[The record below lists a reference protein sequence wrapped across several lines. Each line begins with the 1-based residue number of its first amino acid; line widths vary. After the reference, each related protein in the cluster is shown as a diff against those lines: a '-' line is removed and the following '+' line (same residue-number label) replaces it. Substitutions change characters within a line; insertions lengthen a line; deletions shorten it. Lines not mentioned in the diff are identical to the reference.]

1 MMTPITIDGKRPAM
15 ARISRRASLALL
27 GMAPLAA
34 VAAAQDAPAPVPA
47 ARATMREII
56 RNRYFPNV
64 TVATHDGRRVKFY
77 DDLIKDKV
85 VLLNFI
91 YAECEGICPTVTS
104 NLVRLQKTLGDRVGR
119 DIFMYSLTLQPEHD
133 TPEVLREYAKM
144 HGVAPGWQFVTGA
157 PADLE
162 LLRRSLGFVDPDP
175 ELDRDKNNHL
185 GNLRYGNER
194 LQLWGACN
202 PFGDQ
207 EAMLRAIRSVD
218 RPRTAAD

>member
-1 MMTPITIDGKRPAM
+1 MTPITIEEKRPAM
-15 ARISRRASLALL
+15 ERISRRASLALL

-34 VAAAQDAPAPVPA
+34 VAAAQEAQAPVPA
-47 ARATMREII
+47 PRPTMREII

-64 TVATHDGRRVKFY
+64 TVVTHDGRRVKFY

-133 TPEVLREYAKM
+133 TPEVLRDYAKM

-175 ELDRDKNNHL
+175 VLDKDKSNHL

-207 EAMLRAIRSVD
+207 ESILRAIRSVD
-218 RPRTAAD
+218 RPA